1 MVERRDPG
9 DHLRAA
15 PGAGDLID
23 DVRVT
28 PRLPARRAV
37 PAARARRR
45 RDIGIPA
52 LVERRAARDLPG
64 GAPGALLLADHERL
78 LAADAVPV
86 DPARAAVARRRARHR
101 EDRGVL
107 ARAQSR
113 QTGDLVGGAPG
124 AVDLGDHERMPAAR
138 AGSVM
143 AALAAVARPRAP

>member
-23 DVRVT
+23 DIRVT
-28 PRLPARRAV
+28 ARLPARRAV
-37 PAARARRR
+37 PAARARHR

-101 EDRGVL
+101 QDRRVPAGV
-107 ARAQSR
+107 QGS
-113 QTGDLVGGAPG
+113 QTRDLLGGAPG
-124 AVDLGDHERMPAAR
+124 AFLLADHERLKRASAGTLMEVPARGAT
-138 AGSVM
+138 
-143 AALAAVARPRAP
+143 